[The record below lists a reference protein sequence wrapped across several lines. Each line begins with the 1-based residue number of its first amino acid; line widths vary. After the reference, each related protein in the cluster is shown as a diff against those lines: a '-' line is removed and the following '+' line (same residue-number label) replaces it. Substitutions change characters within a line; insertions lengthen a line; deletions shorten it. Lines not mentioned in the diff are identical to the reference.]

1 MCDFRDFCKQNDVEA
16 PPGDSAEAICADWTM
31 ASKAVFPIY
40 SYSSFVRH
48 KPTGFNED
56 MWRIWCLR
64 VEHSKLCLRHQISE
78 QELQKMEEVGAEMRR
93 LIVPRATAI
102 LSPRIITLTMNM
114 HMESHYGLSV
124 RRFGVLRETA
134 VYGME
139 NLLFGLKKD
148 KQRNSNGKSVSQ
160 KIRVDFLIRK
170 ATKIKL
176 NEVDLPVREC
186 VLRDRNIGSSPLT
199 ITEKGLLREIECD
212 TGNLTRYRTCIL
224 NYEKV
229 SVGQYLKYKI
239 PERKVQRYGRV
250 HSIIRIQRLSESFVV
265 LCCKIKHRADLIVSR
280 HFLEEEEEMVC
291 IQPENFVGRTLVD
304 TINDKL
310 YAMHTIQ

>member
-1 MCDFRDFCKQNDVEA
+1 
-16 PPGDSAEAICADWTM
+16 M

-48 KPTGFNED
+48 KPPGFD
-56 MWRIWCLR
+56 PIMWRIWCLR
-64 VEHSKLCLRHQISE
+64 VEHSRLCLRHQMSE
-78 QELQKMEEVGAEMRR
+78 QELQTLERNGVEMRK
-93 LIVPRATAI
+93 LIVSRATGI
-102 LSPRIITLTMNM
+102 VPPGTVVVTINM

-176 NEVDLPVREC
+176 NDVALPVKY
-186 VLRDRNIGSSPLT
+186 VLDMSM
-199 ITEKGLLREIECD
+199 
-212 TGNLTRYRTCIL
+212 
-224 NYEKV
+224 
-229 SVGQYLKYKI
+229 KY
-239 PERKVQRYGRV
+239 
-250 HSIIRIQRLSESFVV
+250 SLIIQGP
-265 LCCKIKHRADLIVSR
+265 C
-280 HFLEEEEEMVC
+280 
-291 IQPENFVGRTLVD
+291 
-304 TINDKL
+304 
-310 YAMHTIQ
+310 